1 MVTATVLALAFID
14 AFLGA
19 LAESYWIVLASAAC
33 GLCAVFS
40 LLRDFNATEALLRS
54 TLEGAEARGAA
65 RPSVSSMGLR
75 IAQQVEALRYRSQ
88 TLSWEVGTLV
98 RGSPRMQSKSPEVA
112 SSSRGASTPRG
123 IEEVYQAYA
132 ARVRRDFRH
141 VALAV
146 GDRNGVVFSDGIKGD
161 RFTKAFQQF
170 FWPLFEGN
178 SRAVLGLYD
187 GFSEHRPFGGFGEF
201 KIRWSLSASF
211 CAGER
216 ETVVWLGYSA
226 ERAPT
231 ETEQMRF
238 IVGVEDLAGEIRI
251 AEERRQFTSRAKDAE
266 QRSAQ
271 SSRML
276 AEVSHDIRSP
286 LSNIKAVLN
295 VIKLEGAGSD
305 TPHLLEVAESNCV
318 SMNDILESLIDFSRL
333 QTGTLTPRTEEVSL
347 SEVVKSVVQA
357 FEVTARLKGISLSL
371 ETCPEMLEIRIDR
384 VHVRRMLSNLVSNA
398 LKYTE
403 HGEVTVRLLQKD
415 LRASVSV
422 TDTGRGMTREQQ
434 DQLFTPFARFHTE
447 MAEGIGLGLALTRSL
462 AELNQV
468 DLVVDSEPAKG
479 STFTLVFKKPV
490 TCVDAD
496 RAHGLSVGSQ
506 TPGRR
511 IRILVVDD
519 NRDSVETL
527 SRSLELRGL
536 EVVRAYSV
544 TEALS
549 TLGSVSKEISLD
561 VIVSDVHMPKG
572 GVEAILAHRALM
584 DNPPA
589 VIVLSGSVTSSQR
602 LLKAGVRRVLLKPAD
617 LNELVIEIERA
628 VTEAAK
634 PLERAA

>member
-1 MVTATVLALAFID
+1 
-14 AFLGA
+14 
-19 LAESYWIVLASAAC
+19 
-33 GLCAVFS
+33 
-40 LLRDFNATEALLRS
+40 
-54 TLEGAEARGAA
+54 
-65 RPSVSSMGLR
+65 
-75 IAQQVEALRYRSQ
+75 
-88 TLSWEVGTLV
+88 
-98 RGSPRMQSKSPEVA
+98 
-112 SSSRGASTPRG
+112 
-123 IEEVYQAYA
+123 
-132 ARVRRDFRH
+132 
-141 VALAV
+141 
-146 GDRNGVVFSDGIKGD
+146 
-161 RFTKAFQQF
+161 
-170 FWPLFEGN
+170 
-178 SRAVLGLYD
+178 
-187 GFSEHRPFGGFGEF
+187 
-201 KIRWSLSASF
+201 
-211 CAGER
+211 
-216 ETVVWLGYSA
+216 
-226 ERAPT
+226 
-231 ETEQMRF
+231 
-238 IVGVEDLAGEIRI
+238 
-251 AEERRQFTSRAKDAE
+251 
-266 QRSAQ
+266 
-271 SSRML
+271 
-276 AEVSHDIRSP
+276 
-286 LSNIKAVLN
+286 
-295 VIKLEGAGSD
+295 
-305 TPHLLEVAESNCV
+305 
-318 SMNDILESLIDFSRL
+318 MNDILESLIDFSRL